1 MIEITAAEIVIGI
14 DTHKDIHAAV
24 AMSGIGARLGAT
36 TIPATL
42 AGYRTLQ
49 AWAERFGTI
58 RAFGVEGT
66 GSFGAGLSRFLQAS
80 GHTVSSM

>member
-49 AWAERFGTI
+49 AWEEKGR
-58 RAFGVEGT
+58 GV
-66 GSFGAGLSRFLQAS
+66 GASDMPARII
-80 GHTVSSM
+80 

>member
-42 AGYRTLQ
+42 GKHPTSTAGSGLLGIVGGVPGQ
-49 AWAERFGTI
+49 AA
-58 RAFGVEGT
+58 
-66 GSFGAGLSRFLQAS
+66 
-80 GHTVSSM
+80 